1 MGTLIESRGR
11 RFGRY
16 VLLGHLADGGM
27 ASVYL
32 AQLRGNNQFAKWAAL
47 KVVHP
52 RHAGNERFRKMF
64 ITEARIVAQ
73 IDHPNVATVFDCG
86 EDSGTYYL
94 AMEYLSGQTLRK
106 VAQQAVLRDRPVPL
120 PLAARIIADA
130 ASGLHAAHELKNDHG
145 DSAGIVHRDVS
156 PHNIFVLY
164 SGGTKIM
171 DFGIAFS
178 NERSDDEHTEIDELK
193 GKIAYMSPE
202 QLQRFPIDRRSDV
215 FSLGIVLWELVS
227 GSRLFKRRTEGEVA
241 LALMRGEIE
250 APSTVRH
257 DCPPELDRIVLKAL
271 ARKPEDR
278 YETCADFAADLE
290 EFIIS
295 TGRAAGAQMVR
306 EYMHELFADEIEEH
320 STSLRKASEIVKQ
333 VESSE
338 LELTT
343 TASQDAPTIEVASV
357 RPPQRGSRP
366 IVWLAA
372 GVVIA
377 ASALGV
383 WRALQWVE
391 TADVA
396 AAGST
401 PAVHVASPPE
411 PEPEAAP
418 ALDAEG
424 AEEVAAAV
432 ADDVEPAGEVEDE
445 ELAAPEASEGRARRP
460 RGRGAQ
466 RAPTS
471 VRETAAAAPAR
482 EAPREATVERAPS
495 ASTASASGPRPMTE
509 FE

>member
-1 MGTLIESRGR
+1 
-11 RFGRY
+11 
-16 VLLGHLADGGM
+16 M

-52 RHAGNERFRKMF
+52 RHAGNDRFRKMF

-120 PLAARIIADA
+120 PLAARIVADA
-130 ASGLHAAHELKNDHG
+130 ASGLHAAHELKNEHG
-145 DSAGIVHRDVS
+145 ESAGIVHRDVS

-164 SGGTKIM
+164 GGGTKVM

-215 FSLGIVLWELVS
+215 FSLGIVLWELVT

-257 DCPPELDRIVLKAL
+257 ECPPELDRIVLKAL
-271 ARKPEDR
+271 AKKPEDR
-278 YETCADFAADLE
+278 YETAADFAADLE

-338 LELTT
+338 HELTT
-343 TASQDAPTIEVASV
+343 TTTSQDVPTIEIASV
-357 RPPQRGSRP
+357 RPPAAPERGSRP
-366 IVWLAA
+366 LVWLVA

-377 ASALGV
+377 ASGLGV
-383 WRALQWVE
+383 WRALQW
-391 TADVA
+391 ADA
-396 AAGST
+396 ANASAASGASE
-401 PAVHVASPPE
+401 VHVASPP
-411 PEPEAAP
+411 PETSPEAAAP
-418 ALDAEG
+418 AAPQVTD
-424 AEEVAAAV
+424 EVAASA
-432 ADDVEPAGEVEDE
+432 ADVEAARDDDPEAPQ
-445 ELAAPEASEGRARRP
+445 LAADGPSDVRARRP
-460 RGRGAQ
+460 RARGGAQ
-466 RAPTS
+466 RSPVSSAP
-471 VRETAAAAPAR
+471 AAAPVVR
-482 EAPREATVERAPS
+482 EAPREERVERAPS
-495 ASTASASGPRPMTE
+495 APAASGGPRPMTE